1 MHGKFTIL
9 ILAVLKWLAKYISNK
24 DPITVNEHWL
34 NSALLL
40 SFLSRDFD
48 LAILHTSCIKFFKR
62 DLYTKWKPGFDSFK
76 VFYWINEKICCSWLI
91 SAWNSVMIIWH
102 FGWAGTSKF
111 WVESIKP
118 LSVPKSYM
126 THKYFKC
133 LKFKL
138 QLY

>member
-1 MHGKFTIL
+1 MTIVMHGKFTIL

-62 DLYTKWKPGFDSFK
+62 DLYTKWKPGFDSF
-76 VFYWINEKICCSWLI
+76 
-91 SAWNSVMIIWH
+91 SVLLNQWEDMLLLVN
-102 FGWAGTSKF
+102 FS
-111 WVESIKP
+111 
-118 LSVPKSYM
+118 
-126 THKYFKC
+126 
-133 LKFKL
+133 LKFCNDYLAFWMGWNLQVLSWEHKTPFCPQKL
-138 QLY
+138 YDT